1 MSDVPHDRVARARG
15 LRIGVVSV
23 LVAVAFLIGLALAVV
38 LPHRQNAQV
47 DLAAVPAL
55 IQPAAP
61 ATGVAQ
67 PPAPVAPQPVA
78 DPAALAARETAL
90 AGQIA
95 ALEARQASLAASAE
109 AAGGEAARA
118 EALLVVTAVRRALDR
133 GVGLG
138 ALDPALAGRLGA
150 ADPQALATVRDAG
163 RQPVTL
169 EDLREGLAAL
179 GPVLTSGANR
189 GWIESLRQGM
199 RTLIVIRRAGT
210 PSPLPADRL
219 QRARRL
225 LDRGAVEAARA
236 EVAQL
241 PGAAQAGAWFAA
253 ARRYVLA
260 RQALDAL
267 EAAALA
273 GRARP
278 APSPA
283 S

>member
-1 MSDVPHDRVARARG
+1 MSDFPRDRAARTRG
-15 LRIGVVSV
+15 LRVGVVSV

-38 LPHRQNAQV
+38 LPRRQNAQV

-61 ATGVAQ
+61 ATGVTQ
-67 PPAPVAPQPVA
+67 PSAPLAPQSVA

-95 ALEARQASLAASAE
+95 ALEARQASLAASAD

-118 EALLVVTAVRRALDR
+118 EALLVVAAARRALDR

-138 ALDPALAGRLGA
+138 ALDVTLTGRLGA
-150 ADPQALATVRDAG
+150 ADPQAVATVRDAG

-169 EDLREGLAAL
+169 EDLREGLAVL

-189 GWIESLRQGM
+189 GWIESLRQGL

-210 PSPLPADRL
+210 ASPLPADRL

-253 ARRYVLA
+253 ARRYVVA

-278 APSPA
+278 APAPA